1 MTTKTTTTWSI
12 DTVEAAM
19 AAPTY
24 TEVGY
29 LTMGFGQATLP
40 DAADG
45 APVSVPAEV
54 ALEAITQHGGLC
66 WVDESGHLVG
76 WPEDDSGPE
85 PAAEP
90 VPSTLDA
97 WTLQRVQEAMDAP
110 DRVEIGH
117 VTLGAGAATLPDA
130 ADGAPVSVSA
140 AVVLEAIQRY
150 QGDCWVAHRPTGG
163 YLLLGEDDPVAPE
176 ALPGWRAQR
185 VLGAPLA
192 EEIAWRGLTLWWHPA
207 TGSTLWLGVV
217 YSDGRAAGV
226 DARDYHLRVGWVDGV
241 ATASAF
247 VDEAP
252 AWACP
257 AIERAREV
265 LGV

>member
-1 MTTKTTTTWSI
+1 MMTNTTRTTTWSI

-19 AAPTY
+19 AATTY

-29 LTMGFGQATLP
+29 MTIGCGQATLP

-54 ALEAITQHGGLC
+54 A
-66 WVDESGHLVG
+66 
-76 WPEDDSGPE
+76 
-85 PAAEP
+85 
-90 VPSTLDA
+90 
-97 WTLQRVQEAMDAP
+97 
-110 DRVEIGH
+110 
-117 VTLGAGAATLPDA
+117 
-130 ADGAPVSVSA
+130 
-140 AVVLEAIQRY
+140 LEAIQRY

-163 YLLLGEDDPVAPE
+163 YLLLGEDDPVVPE
-176 ALPGWRAQR
+176 PLPEWLVQR
-185 VLGAPLA
+185 VLSEPLA
-192 EEIAWRGLTLWWHPA
+192 EEITRRGLVLWWHPV

-226 DARDYHLRVGWVDGV
+226 DARDYHLRVRVGWADGGE
-241 ATASAF
+241 AAALAF

-252 AWACP
+252 AWAMR
-257 AIERAREV
+257 AISIAREV